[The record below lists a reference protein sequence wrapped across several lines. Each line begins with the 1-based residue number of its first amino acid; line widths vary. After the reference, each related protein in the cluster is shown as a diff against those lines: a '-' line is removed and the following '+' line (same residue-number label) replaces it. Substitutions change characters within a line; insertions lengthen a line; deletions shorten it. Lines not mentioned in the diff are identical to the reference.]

1 MRFDSVSYTHLDVYK
16 RQTANSAEALGMA
29 REIGVLAENA
39 LADILIVDGDASS
52 DIRLLEKV
60 RAVYQQGR
68 VVFTKYR

>member
-1 MRFDSVSYTHLDVYK
+1 MTQYGLSPVEAVRTA
-16 RQTANSAEALGMA
+16 TANSAEALGMA